1 MNNDELCCARAI
13 VVAKAIADEDPQLK
27 LVKDSHCPLQKKLV
41 QTLHEEARVPI
52 RPWGLEQIKLFEI
65 ILNEYQF
72 VIVSAEHGHAIVHKW
87 PQSNKQIVLLMHDRH
102 FDVIT
107 KLPGFFDSV

>member
-13 VVAKAIADEDPQLK
+13 LVAKAIADEDPQLK
-27 LVKDSHCPLQKKLV
+27 LGKDSHCPLQKKLV
-41 QTLHEEARVPI
+41 QTLHEEAR
-52 RPWGLEQIKLFEI
+52 I

-72 VIVSAEHGHAIVHKW
+72 VVVSAEHGHAIVHKG
-87 PQSNKQIVLLMHDRH
+87 PQSNKQIVLLMHDGN

-107 KLPGFFDSV
+107 KLPGFFYSV

>member
-41 QTLHEEARVPI
+41 QTLHEEAR
-52 RPWGLEQIKLFEI
+52 LFEI

-72 VIVSAEHGHAIVHKW
+72 VVVSAEHGHAIVHKR

-102 FDVIT
+102 FDVLT

>member
-41 QTLHEEARVPI
+41 QTIHEEARVPI
-52 RPWGLEQIKLFEI
+52 RP
-65 ILNEYQF
+65 
-72 VIVSAEHGHAIVHKW
+72 
-87 PQSNKQIVLLMHDRH
+87 
-102 FDVIT
+102 
-107 KLPGFFDSV
+107 